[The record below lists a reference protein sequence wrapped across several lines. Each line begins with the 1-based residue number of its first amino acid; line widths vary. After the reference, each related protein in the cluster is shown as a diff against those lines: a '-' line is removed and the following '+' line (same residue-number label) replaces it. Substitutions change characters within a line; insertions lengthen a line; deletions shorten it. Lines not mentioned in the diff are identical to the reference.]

1 MGLAAGVRGSGGSGR
16 CRPLRC
22 TLLRCTDRA
31 GTTGRGKQATRGPG
45 IGSRGENRGRSSD
58 GGKELPG
65 CWERSFCQN
74 ISQSI
79 CKLWHSC
86 SVLQPP
92 RDHPRKMARESGEHM
107 QILAL
112 CKIWLLLVSLRRNE
126 EYMKTGN
133 CKHLSRCYPVYMR
146 CLNVFF
152 IAK

>member
-16 CRPLRC
+16 CCPLRC
-22 TLLRCTDRA
+22 TLLRCTGTLLRCTDRA

-65 CWERSFCQN
+65 CCWWERSFCQN

-86 SVLQPP
+86 SVLQPL

-112 CKIWLLLVSLRRNE
+112 DKIWLFFVSLRRNE

-133 CKHLSRCYPVYMR
+133 CKD
-146 CLNVFF
+146 F
-152 IAK
+152 